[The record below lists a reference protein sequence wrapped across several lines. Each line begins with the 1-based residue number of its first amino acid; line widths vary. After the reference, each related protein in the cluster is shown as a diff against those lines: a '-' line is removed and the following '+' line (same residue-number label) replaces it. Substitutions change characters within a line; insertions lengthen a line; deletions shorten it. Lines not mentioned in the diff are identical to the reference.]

1 MDGTM
6 IIVGGGIA
14 GLAAGCYARMNGYH
28 TTILEM
34 HTMPGGLCTAWTR
47 KGYTFDTSMHMLVGS
62 RSGPL
67 RRMWEELDVVGDL
80 AFHYKNEVMRVE
92 GRGKTLTIS
101 ADARRLEA
109 SMLAISPA
117 DAKLTR
123 EFVRLLSG
131 RDMMGALSLEPAE
144 LSGALGSLRTIGSML
159 PLIPTFIRYGKTTLQ
174 DFASR
179 FRDPFLRDAVRFFL
193 DSPGWPMVRFP
204 MAAMSG
210 MLRAG
215 TLDAGVPIGGSKAAI
230 DRMVA
235 LYESLGGE
243 IRYKHRVTD
252 LVIEADRTVGVRLAD
267 DTELRADDIVW
278 AGDGHAVIFDI
289 LGGRYIDERVRSMY
303 GEWIPVLPVVQV
315 MIGVARDMSDVPHN
329 LVFEAE
335 KPVTVAGEQH
345 RWLTLI
351 HRGFDSTMAP
361 PGTSTIEVWY
371 ATPWEYWE
379 ELDRDRGR
387 YEEERR
393 RIADETIAEL
403 DRRWPGFAADVEVVD
418 VPTPAT
424 YARYT
429 GNWRGSPDGWYMTP
443 QNMANQ
449 TPLRSLPG
457 LAGFHMVGQWTC
469 PFAGTVM
476 SALSGRQLVELLC
489 ARDGVSFSTD
499 SR

>member
-1 MDGTM
+1 MDRSL
-6 IIVGGGIA
+6 IIVGAGIA
-14 GLAAGCYARMNGYH
+14 GLATGCYARMNGYH

-47 KGYTFDTSMHMLVGS
+47 NGYTFDTSMHMLVGS
-62 RSGPL
+62 KSGPL
-67 RRMWEELDVVGDL
+67 RRMWEELDVVGDRGV
-80 AFHYKNEVMRVE
+80 FYKDEVIRVE
-92 GRGKTLTIS
+92 GHGKKLTIS
-101 ADARRLEA
+101 ADPRRLEDRLVA
-109 SMLAISPA
+109 LSAP
-117 DAKLTR
+117 DAKLSR
-123 EFVRLLSG
+123 EFVRLVSG
-131 RDMMGALSLEPAE
+131 RNMMGALSLTPSE
-144 LSGALGSLRTIGSML
+144 LTGMRGTLKMLGAML
-159 PLIPTFIRYGKTTLQ
+159 PLMPTIIKYGKTTLQ
-174 DFASR
+174 DFAAR
-179 FRDPFLRDAVRFFL
+179 FRDPFLRDAVRFFI
-193 DSPGWPMVRFP
+193 DSPGWPMLQFP

-210 MLRAG
+210 MLE
-215 TLDAGVPIGGSKAAI
+215 AGVLEAGAPLGGSKAAI

-235 LYESLGGE
+235 LYEGLGGE
-243 IRYKHRVTD
+243 IRYRHKVTD
-252 LVIEADRTVGVRLAD
+252 LLIESDRTVGVRLAD
-267 DTELRADDIVW
+267 DTELRGDDIVW

-289 LGGRYIDERVRSMY
+289 LGGRYLDKKVRSMY
-303 GEWIPVLPVVQV
+303 EEWTPVLPVVQV
-315 MIGVARDMSDVPHN
+315 MIGVARDMSDEPHN
-329 LVFEAE
+329 LVFEATN
-335 KPVTVAGEQH
+335 PVTVAGEER
-345 RWLTLI
+345 RWLTFL
-351 HRGFDSTMAP
+351 HRGFDPTTAP
-361 PGTSTIEVWY
+361 PGKSAVEVWY

-379 ELDRDRGR
+379 ELDRDRSR
-387 YEEERR
+387 YKEERR

-489 ARDGVSFSTD
+489 ARDGVSFSTAP
-499 SR
+499 R